1 VFACSGLRFI
11 LLTHPAAS
19 FPLKL
24 KWQTDLG
31 SSTYERPAYQNG
43 LVLFPANTFI
53 GSHWYGIDASTG
65 QEIWSQRV
73 RRNSFLRCVT
83 TKYLVVSGSEAL
95 LTLDIN
101 DGKVVWER
109 ERAYTATCSEDMVF
123 YSGVPRD
130 SARAVSIEN
139 GQILWDFY
147 DEMRSRVELKKFTT
161 AGTLIYNPDAEQLI
175 AGGGVTIEPTSGK
188 MLRVFAPSFV
198 AYPPLEDGRGNI
210 YVVDRGEL
218 FVGGTV
224 RDAQTGEII
233 HKEGRYSTGTSPT
246 VTLDTMYLVS
256 GSQIIAFDRGTYDV
270 KWIYSP
276 TVNYTAL
283 SPVTILDEV
292 GYVIYSDATLR
303 AIDLETGQEL
313 GYWQPGILDRWFWPV
328 CSPFPFLCIADE
340 TGVGMTI
347 SEDTLFVSF
356 GDGKLYAFGE

>member
-11 LLTHPAAS
+11 LLTHPVAA

-31 SSTYERPAYQNG
+31 SSTYERPAYQDD
-43 LVLFPANTFI
+43 LVLFPANTLV
-53 GSHWYGIDASTG
+53 GSYWYGIEASTG
-65 QEIWSQRV
+65 QETWSQRV
-73 RRNSFLRCVT
+73 RRNSFLRCLT
-83 TKYLVVSGSEAL
+83 AKYLVVSGSE
-95 LTLDIN
+95 TLITIDIN
-101 DGKVVWER
+101 DGKVVWEK

-130 SARAVSIEN
+130 SARAASIED

-147 DEMRSRVELKKFTT
+147 DEMRSRAELKKFTA

-175 AGGGVTIEPTSGK
+175 ADGGIVIEPTRGK
-188 MLRVFAPSFV
+188 MVRVFKPSFT
-198 AYPPLEDGRGNI
+198 AYPPHEDGRGDI
-210 YVVDRGEL
+210 YVVDRREL

-224 RDAQTGEII
+224 QNAQTGEII
-233 HKEGRYSTGTSPT
+233 HKEDHYSTSTSPT

-256 GSQIIAFDRGTYDV
+256 GSQVVAFDRGTYDI

-276 TVNYTAL
+276 AVKYIAR
-283 SPVTILDEV
+283 SPVAVLDEV

-303 AIDLETGQEL
+303 AIDLATGREL

-328 CSPFPFLCIADE
+328 CFPFPFLCIADE
-340 TGVGMTI
+340 TGVGMAA
-347 SEDTLFVSF
+347 SDDMLFVSF
-356 GDGKLYAFGE
+356 GNGKLYAFE